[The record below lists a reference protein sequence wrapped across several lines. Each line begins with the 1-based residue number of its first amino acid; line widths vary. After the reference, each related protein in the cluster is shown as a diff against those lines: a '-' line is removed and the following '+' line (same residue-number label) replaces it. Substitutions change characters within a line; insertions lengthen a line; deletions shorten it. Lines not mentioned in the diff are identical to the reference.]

1 MMQKMENMTN
11 NSASKFGVVGVVP
24 SYDAPTFNILDI
36 EVESGFDASGVTAPD
51 FDNENE
57 L

>member
-1 MMQKMENMTN
+1 MQKMENMTN